1 MSDDEVLVYAW
12 LGGVVVGVVLG
23 MIAMFYLGTLF

>member
-1 MSDDEVLVYAW
+1 MEALAMVW

-23 MIAMFYLGTLF
+23 MAAMFFLGTLF